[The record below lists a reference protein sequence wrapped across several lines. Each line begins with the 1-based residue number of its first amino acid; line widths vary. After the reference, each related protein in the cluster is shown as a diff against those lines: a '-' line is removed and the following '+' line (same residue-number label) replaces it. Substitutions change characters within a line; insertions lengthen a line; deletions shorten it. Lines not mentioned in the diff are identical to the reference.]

1 MSTRQNK
8 RIILGLSLTCFLGVS
23 SIFYFKNNSASRN
36 LSDEALLSII
46 KNDQSGFEDFLAH
59 GGKLGLDIKVEDQ
72 HFMVGE
78 LLVKYNRLGFVKYAK
93 GQNLQFEIDAKKDF
107 DIHSLSVEQNNPEM
121 LTLLLGDQK
130 LDKNIKAYGKKG
142 WSLLHMASPQCSYKV
157 VSILYKAGMTWDLK
171 DKSGVTPLTLAAE
184 EGCLQA
190 LSYFK
195 EQGADFKEKDARGM
209 TALSILQ
216 KKKDAALMA
225 FAESFIERR
234 ATASVVIVKQ
244 EVPNFYKKRK
254 IPKDSLA
261 DRAHLIEPEDR
272 PDDANETAEYSEFSD

>member
-1 MSTRQNK
+1 VKNK
-8 RIILGLSLTCFLGVS
+8 RIILALSLTCCLGVS
-23 SIFYFKNNSASRN
+23 SLFYFQNSAPRN

-46 KNDQSGFEDFLAH
+46 KNDQGGFEHFLSG
-59 GGKLGLDIKVEDQ
+59 GGKLGMNIKVEGEQ
-72 HFMVGE
+72 FMVGE
-78 LLVKYNRLGFVKYAK
+78 LIVKYNRLGFAKYAK
-93 GQNLQFEIDAKKDF
+93 EKKLQFEIDAKKDF

-121 LTLLLGDQK
+121 LGLLLGDQK
-130 LDKNIKAYGKKG
+130 FDKNIKAYGKKR
-142 WSLLHMASPQCSYKV
+142 WSLLHMASAQCSYKV
-157 VSILYKAGMTWDLK
+157 VSILHKAGMNWDLK
-171 DKSGVTPLTLAAE
+171 DKNGVTPLTLAAE

-195 EQGADFKEKDARGM
+195 EQGADFKAKDGRGR

-216 KKKDAALMA
+216 KHKDAALMA

-234 ATASVVIVKQ
+234 ATASVVIAKQ

-254 IPKDSLA
+254 IPKDALA

-272 PDDANETAEYSEFSD
+272 PDDANETSEYSEFSD

>member
-1 MSTRQNK
+1 MKNK
-8 RIILGLSLTCFLGVS
+8 RIILGLSLTCCLGIS
-23 SIFYFKNNSASRN
+23 SLFYFQNSGPRN

-46 KNDQSGFEDFLAH
+46 KNDQRGFEHFLSG
-59 GGKLGLDIKVEDQ
+59 GGKLGMNIKVEGE

-78 LLVKYNRLGFVKYAK
+78 LIVKYNRLGFAKYAK
-93 GQNLQFEIDAKKDF
+93 EHKLQFDIDADKDF
-107 DIHSLSVEQNNPEM
+107 DVHSLSVEQNNPEM
-121 LTLLLGDQK
+121 LGLLLGEQK
-130 LDKNIKAYGKKG
+130 FDKNIKAYGKKG
-142 WSLLHMASPQCSYKV
+142 WSLLHMASAQCSYKV
-157 VSILYKAGMTWDLK
+157 VNILHKAGMNWDLK
-171 DKSGVTPLTLAAE
+171 DKNGATPLTLAAE

-195 EQGADFKEKDARGM
+195 EQGADFKAKDGRGR

-216 KKKDAALMA
+216 KHKDAALMA

-272 PDDANETAEYSEFSD
+272 PDDANETSEYSEFSD

>member
-1 MSTRQNK
+1 MKNK
-8 RIILGLSLTCFLGVS
+8 RIILGLSLTCCLGVS
-23 SIFYFKNNSASRN
+23 SLFYFQKSGPRN

-46 KNDQSGFEDFLAH
+46 KNDQSGFEHFLSG
-59 GGKLGLDIKVEDQ
+59 GGKLGMNIKVEGEQ
-72 HFMVGE
+72 FMVGE
-78 LLVKYNRLGFVKYAK
+78 LIVKYNRIGFAK
-93 GQNLQFEIDAKKDF
+93 FAKEHELQFEIDAKKDF

-121 LTLLLGDQK
+121 LALLLGDQK
-130 LDKNIKAYGKKG
+130 FDKNVKAYGKKG
-142 WSLLHMASPQCSYKV
+142 WSLLHMASAQCSYKV
-157 VSILYKAGMTWDLK
+157 VGILHKAGMNWDLK
-171 DKSGVTPLTLAAE
+171 DKNGVTALSLAAE

-195 EQGADFKEKDARGM
+195 EQGADFKAKDGRGR

-216 KKKDAALMA
+216 KHKDAALMA

-234 ATASVVIVKQ
+234 ATASIVIVKQ

-272 PDDANETAEYSEFSD
+272 PDDANETSEYSEFSD